1 MGVPPVIIHFSWKFH
16 CKPSSRKPPYRP
28 YINAMPL
35 GFAGLGALDML
46 PADAGADAS
55 SEPSNLEEQWRVP
68 RVSKA
73 NFWLALADSKFFF
86 RPERNL
92 GIFGDFCHLK

>member
-86 RPERNL
+86 QARKEL
-92 GIFGDFCHLK
+92 GDLW